1 MERKKYQDEKRNFIS
16 SRKIIKCSCPDNTKF
31 GKEKCREIDVDY
43 VVHKLHELISDPVTK
58 NDVSRISRLL
68 YDYQEQLCDRA
79 YMVKHLPMV
88 IKIIEFLVTNAKSVE
103 DYRLH
108 LDQMLEFSNRPPLLE
123 KFFQNVTCSDIMEQ
137 YFTFFGYLL
146 TILPRKQELLKV
158 HEALRS
164 LLIRTV
170 PGDPSAV
177 KSEICR
183 AAMEKSNLSFIVTE
197 ILKTSSPEEY
207 PTILELIFLLS
218 SISCLCCH
226 KMLEAGI
233 LNSLLI
239 RMDLAYATQVF
250 CKPPP
255 NELLEGDEY
264 SDDTMVLIMN
274 ILWTLMRS
282 ILPPKKVPACL
293 KDFGTPVHCAMWY
306 SSSFFIPF

>member
-1 MERKKYQDEKRNFIS
+1 MERKKYQDEKQQVSFE
-16 SRKIIKCSCPDNTKF
+16 KMIKCSCPNSTRF
-31 GKEKCREIDVDY
+31 AKEKCREIDVDY
-43 VVHKLHELISDPVTK
+43 VVHKLHELISNPVTK
-58 NDVSRISRLL
+58 DDVSRISRLL

-88 IKIIEFLVTNAKSVE
+88 IKIIEFLKTNAKHVE

-108 LDQMLEFSNRPPLLE
+108 LDQMLEFSKRPPLLE
-123 KFFQNVTCSDIMEQ
+123 KFSQNITCSDIMEQ

-146 TILPRKQELLKV
+146 ILRSKQELLKV

-170 PGDPSAV
+170 PADPSAV

-183 AAMEKSNLSFIVTE
+183 AAMEKSNLCFTVIG
-197 ILKTSSPEEY
+197 ILNTSSTEEY
-207 PTILELIFLLS
+207 PMMLELIFLLS
-218 SISCLCCH
+218 SISYVCCH

-233 LNSLLI
+233 LDTLLI
-239 RMDLAYATQVF
+239 RMDLVYATQVF

-255 NELLEGDEY
+255 NELVKGDEY
-264 SDDTMVLIMN
+264 SDDTMSLIMN

-282 ILPPKKVPACL
+282 ILPSKKVPVSF
-293 KDFGTPVHCAMWY
+293 KDFGTPMLCAMWY
-306 SSSFFIPF
+306 STSFFILF